1 MTDTPTF
8 PLILCDN
15 SGYLDL
21 LDNEKGLAQT
31 NVLGFLKGAFLGFT
45 AYDGNGITWTV
56 NELKTTYR
64 INGLTRFLAYTIY
77 NPIIKVTFQWRKG
90 KAYKFDDLKH
100 KLSKQVDKDDDVLT
114 QYKEG
119 EFIKQEIHKSESF
132 SEIVAVLEKCVFKV
146 NEQKLQQEQESRK

>member
-8 PLILCDN
+8 PLVLCDN

-21 LDNEKGLAQT
+21 LDNGNGLAQT

-45 AYDGNGITWTV
+45 TYDSNGMTWTV

-64 INGLTRFLAYTIY
+64 INGLTRFLAYTVY
-77 NPIIKVTFQWRKG
+77 NPIINVTFQWRKG

-100 KLSKQVDKDDDVLT
+100 KISRQIDKDDDVLT
-114 QYKEG
+114 QYEDG
-119 EFIKQEIHKSESF
+119 EFIKQEIHKSKSF
-132 SEIVAVLEKCVFKV
+132 SELVAVLNKYVFKV
-146 NEQKLQQEQESRK
+146 NEEELLKEQEKRK